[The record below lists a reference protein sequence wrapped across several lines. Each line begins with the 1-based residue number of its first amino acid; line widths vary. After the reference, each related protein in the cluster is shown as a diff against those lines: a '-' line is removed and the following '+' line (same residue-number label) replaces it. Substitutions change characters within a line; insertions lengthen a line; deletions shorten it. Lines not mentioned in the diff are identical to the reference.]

1 MTKEAKNRRT
11 NDMHRKAGRPRKVLA
26 VLALVILAGCSGGRG
41 TASVSGTVLYKN
53 QPVDGASV
61 SLLPKSESAE
71 AKPARGTTDTSG
83 NFTVTTYFGPDDQPA
98 GALPGEYRVTI
109 TKIDEPQGVFD
120 PLKDPPP
127 KSHLP
132 AKYGTPQASPLSAT
146 VTAAGPNHFEFKLE
160 D

>member
-1 MTKEAKNRRT
+1 MSQLVAIGL
-11 NDMHRKAGRPRKVLA
+11 ALA
-26 VLALVILAGCSGGRG
+26 VFAGCDGGRG
-41 TASVSGTVLYKN
+41 TTSVSGTVLYNN

-61 SLLPKSESAE
+61 SLLPKSESAD
-71 AKPARGTTDTSG
+71 AKPARGTTDASG

-132 AKYGTPQASPLSAT
+132 AKYGTPQASRLSAT